1 MEKKSVLF
9 FSRLE
14 LAFLYGSLHEYLKEY
29 FNIVHVAY
37 SSYEAEI
44 LRTRF
49 GISELLIFKD
59 LTKANAAITVSQEG
73 LQIIDKLLIEQSNGR
88 FNLNS
93 MLQSNRSSK
102 YIGYKNAIQAAAVY
116 YKTWLDIFERE
127 HIDFFVHEPVS
138 LMMNQLAAAI
148 CKKQKGVYTTH
159 ILVQG
164 DKNDYNF
171 LMVDD
176 YNGRPIEVNNL
187 YTNLTVNSIA
197 SESERVSNY
206 LEKFRN
212 SYAVF
217 FGALGNG
224 AASFKLKASLGNA
237 YLRSSLRRL
246 IKPKKFDPVLD
257 NIELFIEEDNLNQ
270 RRFKN
275 FSKYKS
281 IKYDKFDTS
290 LPYYFYP
297 LHLEP
302 EAVVLYWADGLY
314 ANQVKLIENIAAQLP
329 PGVFLYV
336 KDHPHLYGYREK
348 NDYDRIQNIPNVKL
362 LTPSISGKQIIKDCK
377 GVITLNGTGGFE
389 ALLMNKHVITFGSVF
404 YGICKRV
411 KRIENIKDLREQIY
425 DLQQIVYGDD
435 DELYRFVLAFLL
447 CQKKGFTNF
456 YGGMH
461 KTLNI
466 NLESNA
472 ADVAMGLK
480 DFFNNY
486 SDFQIECNKN

>member
-1 MEKKSVLF
+1 MEKKSILF

-14 LAFLYGSLHEYLKEY
+14 LAFLYGSLHEYLKDH
-29 FNIVHVAY
+29 FNITHVAY
-37 SSYEAEI
+37 SDEEAEV
-44 LRTRF
+44 LKTQF
-49 GISELLIFKD
+49 GILNVIVFKNLTRVNSEIP
-59 LTKANAAITVSQEG
+59 VGQEN
-73 LQIIDKLLIEQSNGR
+73 LQIIDNLLIEQSNGR

-102 YIGYKNAIQAAAVY
+102 YIGYENSIQAAGMY
-116 YKTWLDIFERE
+116 YSTWMDIFKDR

-138 LMMNQLAAAI
+138 LMMNQMAAAV
-148 CKKQKGVYTTH
+148 CKWQGGIYTTH

-176 YNGRPIEVNNL
+176 YNGRPTEINSFNIGL
-187 YTNLTVNSIA
+187 AADSVNSEKKRIL
-197 SESERVSNY
+197 NY
-206 LEKFRN
+206 LEKFRS

-217 FGALGNG
+217 FSALGNG
-224 AASFKLKASLGNA
+224 AANFKLQASLGKA
-237 YLRSSLRRL
+237 YLKTSVRKI
-246 IKPKKFDPVLD
+246 IKPKKLDAVID
-257 NIELFIEEDNLNQ
+257 NIELFIEEDDLNQ

-281 IKYDKFDTS
+281 IKYDELNTS

-329 PGVFLYV
+329 PGDFLYV

-348 NDYDRIQNIPNVKL
+348 ADYDRIQSIPNVKL
-362 LTPSISGKQIIKDCK
+362 LRPSISGKQIIKDCK

-404 YGICKRV
+404 YGACKRV
-411 KRIENIKDLREQIY
+411 RHVANIKDLRKEVY
-425 DLQQIVYGDD
+425 DLQHVTYEDD
-435 DELYRFVLAFLL
+435 DELYRFVFAFLMS
-447 CQKKGFTNF
+447 QKKGFTNF
-456 YGGMH
+456 YGAMH
-461 KTLNI
+461 KTLKI
-466 NLESNA
+466 NLQSNG
-472 ADVAMGLK
+472 ADVAAGLK

-486 SDFQIECNKN
+486 SDFQALGDKN